1 MLLHTHYYFVHYIYV
16 SNLLLYRSVYLYFNM
31 SQFNSV
37 HVPST
42 TDDHISSSSAASD
55 IEFPLFVDLSFFNEV
70 VELPLGSNPGSSSDV
85 SIVFSS
91 LFLKKTF
98 N

>member
-1 MLLHTHYYFVHYIYV
+1 
-16 SNLLLYRSVYLYFNM
+16 M

-42 TDDHISSSSAASD
+42 TDDHISDSSAASD
-55 IEFPLFVDLSFFNEV
+55 IEFPLFVDSSFFNEV

-85 SIVFSS
+85 SIVFQLS
-91 LFLKKTF
+91 FF
-98 N
+98 